1 MFYVAKHLDATVGN
15 AHQLSWAYAGFQEV
29 IQELGCPNCNAS
41 WGASSFCYVLKAVPC
56 KKCPSDPRYLEK
68 QISKASDKIY
78 LNSQN
83 YSNVNNC
90 RPKENNVGF
99 LYTEKQ
105 RGILYE
111 GIFSGILFQYQSLS
125 HIPHTDSA
133 IWFLSVSTPF
143 FLTKE
148 LTAFWSPDLAESSGA
163 VTVSLCS
170 AVVGQ
175 VRTPVFVSQFPKHK
189 YMHFQ

>member
-41 WGASSFCYVLKAVPC
+41 WGASCFCYVLKAVPC

-99 LYTEKQ
+99 LYIEKQ
-105 RGILYE
+105 HGILYE
-111 GIFSGILFQYQSLS
+111 GIFSRILFQYPVSESHTTYWLCYLISFCVNPFLS
-125 HIPHTDSA
+125 HQGTNRILESRPCWEFRSCDS
-133 IWFLSVSTPF
+133 ITL
-143 FLTKE
+143 
-148 LTAFWSPDLAESSGA
+148 
-163 VTVSLCS
+163 
-170 AVVGQ
+170 
-175 VRTPVFVSQFPKHK
+175 
-189 YMHFQ
+189 

>member
-1 MFYVAKHLDATVGN
+1 M
-15 AHQLSWAYAGFQEV
+15 
-29 IQELGCPNCNAS
+29 
-41 WGASSFCYVLKAVPC
+41 PC

-83 YSNVNNC
+83 C
-90 RPKENNVGF
+90 KPKENNVGF
-99 LYTEKQ
+99 LYIEKQ

-133 IWFLSVSTPF
+133 I
-143 FLTKE
+143 
-148 LTAFWSPDLAESSGA
+148 
-163 VTVSLCS
+163 
-170 AVVGQ
+170 
-175 VRTPVFVSQFPKHK
+175 
-189 YMHFQ
+189 